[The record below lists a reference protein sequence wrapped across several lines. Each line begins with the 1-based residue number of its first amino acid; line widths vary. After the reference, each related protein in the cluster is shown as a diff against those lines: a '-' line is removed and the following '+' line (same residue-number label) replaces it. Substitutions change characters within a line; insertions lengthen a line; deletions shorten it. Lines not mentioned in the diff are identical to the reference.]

1 MALSAIKSI
10 FVIGLICLPASI
22 GIYKK

>member
-10 FVIGLICLPASI
+10 FVVGLICLPASI